1 MSIKTYEL
9 TYYIKQNN
17 SESMHTCIIIST
29 SAEEARDAFDYNYEE
44 FDSNGVRQR
53 PHPFRIK
60 VRRIY

>member
-1 MSIKTYEL
+1 MKTYEL
-9 TYYIKQNN
+9 TYYIKQDN
-17 SESMHTCIIIST
+17 SESKRTCIIISS
-29 SAEEARDAFDYNYEE
+29 SAKEAIYSFKYCYEE

>member
-1 MSIKTYEL
+1 MSLKTYEL
-9 TYYIKQNN
+9 TYHIKQNK

-29 SAEEARDAFDYNYEE
+29 SVKEAHDAFEYNYNE

-60 VRRIY
+60 VRRVY